1 MSYSWP
7 PPKRGFNH
15 MAKESIIVGLDV
27 GTSMIRVV
35 VGKLGPEEKI
45 PGIVGVGEVAAA
57 GIRKGVIVDVEEA
70 VSSISSALEK
80 AERMTGLPIDHA
92 VISVGGAHA
101 ASVESHGV
109 VAVSRADGEITEAD
123 IVRVVDASQAI
134 SIPPNREILHVIPKT
149 FTVDGQAGI
158 KDPLGMSGIRLE
170 VDSQIIQAS
179 VPFIKNLT
187 KCILRTGLEI
197 DDLVLAPLASAQA
210 VLTRRQKE
218 LGCVLVDIGAGT
230 TGIVVFEEGELL
242 HASVLPVG
250 SAHITNDL
258 ALGLRTTIDTAETV
272 KLEYGTAAKAMVKKD
287 EEIDLR
293 KIDKNEEGKVSRQ
306 HVAEIIQAR
315 LEEIF
320 DLVNK
325 ELKTIGRDGQLP
337 AGAVIC
343 GGGSK
348 LEGLLDLAKKELR
361 LPVSLGLPG
370 NISTVIDRVDEP
382 GFCAAVGLVL
392 WGGEYA
398 KPSSNPFKK
407 LSLSAVVPAQVADKV
422 RGWFKSIMP

>member
-1 MSYSWP
+1 MS
-7 PPKRGFNH
+7 
-15 MAKESIIVGLDV
+15 KESIIAGLDV

-35 VGKLGPEEKI
+35 VGKINPEEKI
-45 PGIVGVGEVAAA
+45 PAIIGVGESLAS

-92 VISVGGAHA
+92 VVSVGGAHVM
-101 ASVESHGV
+101 SLESHGV

-149 FTVDGQAGI
+149 FTVDGQTGI
-158 KDPLGMSGIRLE
+158 KDPAGMSGIRLE

-179 VPFIKNLT
+179 IPFIKNLT
-187 KCILRTGLEI
+187 KCVLRAGLEV
-197 DDLVLAPLASAQA
+197 DDLVLAPLAAATA
-210 VLTRRQKE
+210 VLTKRQKE
-218 LGCVLVDIGAGT
+218 LGCVLIDIGAGT
-230 TGIVVFEEGELL
+230 TGLVVFEEGELL
-242 HASVLPVG
+242 HSNILPVG

-272 KLEYGTAAKAMVKKD
+272 KLEYGTASKALLRKE
-287 EEIDLR
+287 EEIDLKKLDR
-293 KIDKNEEGKVSRQ
+293 NEEGKVSRA

-325 ELKTIGRDGQLP
+325 ELKQVNRDGQLP
-337 AGAVIC
+337 AGASIC
-343 GGGSK
+343 GGGAK
-348 LEGLLDLAKKELR
+348 LSGLLELAKKELR
-361 LPVSLGLPG
+361 LPVALGLPS
-370 NISTVIDRVDEP
+370 NVSTVIDRVDEP
-382 GFCAAVGLVL
+382 GFCTAVGLVL
-392 WGGEYA
+392 WGAEYI
-398 KPSSNPFKK
+398 KPTANPFKK
-407 LSLSAVVPAQVADKV
+407 LQLSAIIPSNVTDKV
-422 RGWFKSIMP
+422 RGWFKAIMP